1 MQQLTGAFEACQ
13 SSEIKSSVL
22 KSGNHESPF
31 DMRSSVRRVPAGRVL
46 GSSDL
51 VQQQLTPVGFF
62 GIFVFLLWFF
72 FLKKTHKICLAK
84 EETEKGHD
92 KL

>member
-1 MQQLTGAFEACQ
+1 MQQLTGAFEARQ

-51 VQQQLTPVGFF
+51 VQQQLTLVVFF
-62 GIFVFLLWFF
+62 GIFVFWFF
-72 FLKKTHKICLAK
+72 FLKKHKISLAN